1 MGEIIRYS
9 STCEVRQDQTK
20 KSIEAVVHDFE
31 EKDRLTVIINKSVKL
46 PMKWNGYLYE
56 GRMAGLDFISNGPT
70 ISRTQTSSR
79 G

>member
-1 MGEIIRYS
+1 MSEIIRHS
-9 STCEVRQDQTK
+9 DTCELRQDRTT

-31 EKDRLTVIINKSVKL
+31 EHKRLIVIINKSVKL
-46 PMKWNGYLYE
+46 PMKWNGKVYE
-56 GRMAGLDFISNGPT
+56 GKMAGMDFVSNGPT